1 MNGWEKGVL
10 AKATAETGGC
20 NCGCACG
27 NEEMKQCFGAENVN
41 DDNDSSFKQCSAKD
55 AYDDLSATH
64 FETLPGCNPI
74 QSGPAAATKATGAG
88 CAAATGV
95 AGSGSGS
102 SNTTATAILA
112 SSHKASPTSGSYD
125 EATSVT
131 APSSKAAATTSV
143 VKPISGHDTAK
154 SSATPTSAGSDLS
167 NKGGANTEGADYEL
181 AKPSNNAEAKPTLS
195 VSSDAEKD
203 DEGDCKSHATVTV
216 TPTVYV
222 TVGSAQQPT
231 ACSQS
236 PVYKTVTETSTVTVS
251 AGY

>member
-41 DDNDSSFKQCSAKD
+41 DDNDSSFKQCSAKN
-55 AYDDLSATH
+55 AYEDLSATH
-64 FETLPGCNPI
+64 FDTLPGCNPI
-74 QSGPAAATKATGAG
+74 QSGPAAATKVTGAG

-102 SNTTATAILA
+102 SNTTATATLA
-112 SSHKASPTSGSYD
+112 SSHKASPTSGSYNQ
-125 EATSVT
+125 ATSVT

-143 VKPISGHDTAK
+143 AKPISGHDTYK
-154 SSATPTSAGSDLS
+154 SSATPTSAGLNLS
-167 NKGGANTEGADYEL
+167 KGEADAEGANYEL
-181 AKPSNNAEAKPTLS
+181 AKPSNNAEAKPTPS
-195 VSSDAEKD
+195 ASSDAKKD

-231 ACSQS
+231 ICSQS
-236 PVYKTVTETSTVTVS
+236 SVYKTVTETSTVTLS